1 MSNSD
6 FLCSVVIPVFNR
18 GDLLREVL
26 SGLAQQDVPLESFE
40 VLVCDDGSTESLNS
54 VVSEFEGTLPNLR
67 HLNQKNQGPAA
78 ARNLGIMNSV
88 SDVVLFVDSDV
99 VLGSAVVSGLTEAL
113 ETNPDWVGAEA
124 KLEPV
129 GGEDTLGWDA
139 PRTDTGGH
147 YHTAGIAYRRSI
159 LEAVGGMDENFSR
172 AACEDVELAVQMLR
186 HGEIGFVPTAIV
198 YHPRR
203 RRTASSCWKARKNWR
218 YVQILA
224 CRYGFLSW
232 PGNLTNFPRIRTAV
246 AAAIT
251 LPLGRLRRAILFFGA
266 APVEALRGIGLSA
279 IDCAAGLSML
289 PTIFM
294 GNVPDRR
301 SSVTKICA
309 KDAEST

>member
-1 MSNSD
+1 
-6 FLCSVVIPVFNR
+6 VFNR

-54 VVSEFEGTLPNLR
+54 VVSEFEGKLPNLR

-78 ARNLGIMNSV
+78 ARNFGITNSV

-99 VLGSAVVSGLTEAL
+99 VLGPAVVSGLTEAL

-232 PGNLTNFPRIRTAV
+232 PGNLTNSPRIRTAV

-251 LPLGRLRRAILFFGA
+251 LPIGRLRRAISFFGD

-279 IDCAAGLSML
+279 IDWAAGLSML

-301 SSVTKICA
+301 SSVTKISA
-309 KDAEST
+309 KDAESA